1 MENEPL
7 PGMQSAAVPEKKS
20 KKKMLIIIL
29 VIFAVLA
36 VGFTLY
42 WFYFRDTE
50 VTEQDK
56 LDILESLKQS
66 STIDFTPEAKN
77 AILTGLSE
85 QSQMHSGASTQVSE
99 EEKLR
104 ILNSL
109 GQ

>member
-7 PGMQSAAVPEKKS
+7 LDTPTIVVPEKKRTI
-20 KKKMLIIIL
+20 KVFIIIL
-29 VIFAVLA
+29 CILMLLIAGFA
-36 VGFTLY
+36 LY
-42 WFYFRDTE
+42 WFYLRDTE

-66 STIDFTPEAKN
+66 STIDFTPEAKD
-77 AILTGLSE
+77 AILNGLSA
-85 QSQMHSGASTQVSE
+85 QSQIQSSGSTQVSE